1 MLRIKSITLVFLLMS
16 LAGCANFDAVGKFA
30 DGAQMLSQASGE
42 FYDSELTTDRKLAG
56 LLVDLSGPIQPG
68 QSAWLETS
76 AGKSL
81 IAEAR
86 RNKAAVAA
94 LGQYAISLKEIAAF
108 DNDKAVEQSSERLSS
123 NLAGL
128 AKTLDSSANPD
139 ESALAQAITSLANIY
154 TGIKVKK
161 VVHKKAQQA
170 QPYVEQIINTLVADI
185 KRQQQRFTLTRLNA
199 SAKREQ
205 MFNTFKQDYNSA
217 GLLGS
222 QKSLLDSAA
231 SKLVEDELA
240 EQLAELP
247 AQEFLAQLNNTADSC
262 LAAHK
267 AIQDADIKDD
277 AKELI
282 AFVDDARKLVSSV
295 SKLH

>member
-1 MLRIKSITLVFLLMS
+1 MFRIKMFTLAFLLTS
-16 LAGCANFDAVGKFA
+16 LSGCANLDAVGKFA

-42 FYDSELTTDRKLAG
+42 FYNSELATDRKLSG
-56 LLVDLSGPIQPG
+56 LLIDLAGPIQPG
-68 QSAWLETS
+68 QSAWLEVS
-76 AGKSL
+76 NGKNL
-81 IAEAR
+81 IDESR

-94 LGQYAISLKEIAAF
+94 LGQYAISLKEIAYF
-108 DNDKAVEQSSERLSS
+108 DNDKAVEKSAQRLGS
-123 NLAGL
+123 NLSDL

-154 TGIKVKK
+154 TGIKVKE
-161 VVHKKAQQA
+161 VVHKKAKEA
-170 QPYVEQIINTLVADI
+170 HPHVEKIINTLVADI
-185 KRQQQRFTLTRLNA
+185 KRQQQRFKLTRLTA
-199 SAKREQ
+199 SVKREQ
-205 MFNTFKQDYNSA
+205 LFNTFKHDYLNA

-222 QKSLLDSAA
+222 QKSLIDIAA

-247 AQEFLAQLNNTADSC
+247 AQEFLAQLNNTAASC

-267 AIQDADIKDD
+267 AIQDTDIKDD
-277 AKELI
+277 AKDVA
-282 AFVDDARKLVSSV
+282 AFVGDARKLVSSV